1 MVHIKM
7 HDRKHIT
14 DITYDEKNFVTQVFS
29 FLNVLDTFPWPL
41 DTDIAK
47 INYINYIKEVRAIY

>member
-29 FLNVLDTFPWPL
+29 FLDVLDTFPWPL

-47 INYINYIKEVRAIY
+47 INQGGKGKTLRSVT

>member
-29 FLNVLDTFPWPL
+29 FLDVFDTFPWPV
-41 DTDIAK
+41 DTDTDK
-47 INYINYIKEVRAIY
+47 INDINYIKVVRAIY